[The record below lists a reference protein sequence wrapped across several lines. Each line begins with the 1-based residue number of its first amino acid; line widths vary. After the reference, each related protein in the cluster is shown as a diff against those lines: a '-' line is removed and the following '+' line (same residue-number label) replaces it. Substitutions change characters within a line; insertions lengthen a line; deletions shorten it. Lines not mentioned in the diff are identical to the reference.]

1 MSPERRRA
9 AFPTA
14 SVLRIA
20 LLLTTLIAVIVLRSR
35 CGGAIGTLFRA
46 IDTAGDGGAVRD

>member
-1 MSPERRRA
+1 MSRRRVE
-9 AFPTA
+9 FPTA

-20 LLLTTLIAVIVLRSR
+20 LLITALVAVIVLRAR

-46 IDTAGDGGAVRD
+46 IDTAGDGGAPHD